1 MVQKVSTTFL
11 DETGTIENTSYNT
24 ETKTY
29 TTTSESLYNTL
40 VIPNNV
46 IFSVD
51 HPITVLGNLVVSNGS
66 IINGNK
72 KITVLETLVIEKKGT
87 FVTSGD
93 NITFNNLIID
103 GKMEVN
109 GKFTTENN
117 PLVTVKG
124 ELKINGTF
132 GTIQEGNFTLKSGG
146 VLNVNNLDE
155 EGKPKS
161 ETLFEDNRRATFT
174 IEDDTDYI
182 VNDVKIVEKVNG
194 GVSKIFS
201 FKEDWS
207 WDNIPLGK
215 MNLSNSSL
223 VGSFK
228 HSNMRECNFVSSEM
242 ENVDFSNADLSFA
255 NLRECNMKNVK
266 LIGANLKNADLSDA
280 DLSGVDLSG
289 ADLTNAIINQN
300 TVLNYVNFKKT
311 ITGPLDMNGLQN
323 IPEYEDQNLKSNSND
338 PLYAIFQPF
347 ILGAHVNASGV
358 NLQNVELHTS
368 RISTLDG
375 IIFDNANLSG
385 ADLVGADNSVSY
397 ENASMK
403 NANLTGANLK
413 NLDMTTIDITGAN
426 MTDAIVDGVNISG
439 RDLTNTILTGDLK
452 GLKSGNNNKDG
463 FGTPILSS
471 KHALINGHIVGEN
484 VDLAGANLK
493 TADLTDISLKGAIL
507 ANVDMSEA
515 TLTNLKSGLTFVGN
529 TLLPSGYISFP
540 MWTESGTVKGGNIIG
555 PGVDLTDTYF
565 EKYPSTANSGNTSN
579 FNGVDFSETNLTG
592 VTFDNVDL
600 TNAKFKDAIFKNV
613 HIKNTMLSN
622 ADLTETTIIG
632 LKTTGVL
639 GTPNLPG
646 DYILISFGQDEERII
661 GPYVN
666 LASDF
671 SFSVADR
678 QLVLSQLNMNYSNF
692 EGASFIGQYIE
703 EGEIQKTDFTRSSLV
718 QSNLKNTTFR
728 YVNFTETD
736 LSLVDFSGAN
746 LEYVDFIFANL
757 SGADLSNVSNF
768 KNIKSEGLIFDENTK
783 MPPGCRIE
791 NGIFVGP
798 NMNLINADL
807 RSADLSELSFEDS
820 DLSGAIIQGANLS
833 KADFRKVKSLY
844 KVTTGLH
851 PYDESV
857 GNVVDGTQ
865 LPFDDPF
872 SPLLPI
878 TEESFKVIVHKDG
891 HAYVDDKGKPYGED
905 PLSEKYPVYNQ
916 QESYKGTYAFALGY
930 IFGPNLILIGEDL
943 AWRKDRIGGLIRQ
956 TGDPKEITESESRAA
971 LAVQAERARTA
982 ANNAEKIGSA
992 NLAFLVRKAEKAEAA
1007 AAASAETQEALA
1019 AGELPGAI
1027 AVETTNLPRRDD
1039 RGRITFHGMDFELPT
1054 WFGNVQSWI
1063 KRFRYIKEKTEPG
1076 KVDDERDAIFTKAG
1090 NTNMTPFIIAGI
1102 SLENTIFKVDD
1113 IFNVYFVC
1121 DMKNAD
1127 LSQLGNAGIR
1137 ESDLFAGSLHMD
1149 TVLLQ
1154 KGYVVYGDR
1163 IFGPKM
1169 DLSGL
1174 RVDGREYPG
1183 GSLAGI
1189 DWSGSILD
1197 GMSLK
1202 NIDISRSNI
1211 DECDFS
1217 NVTMDFVKAFY
1228 MSGEPKKRNKDNHKL
1243 SYNEDTKESK
1253 ITLGEIIDGS
1263 GLPGGVTLRN
1273 EMFVGKRFDFSNE
1286 TIYGDRN
1293 AQINFKDIDF
1303 QDSRFS
1309 GSQIAFVDFTGAT
1322 LTGCQFI
1329 NSRCRWITMRGCDVT
1344 SANLSNVI
1352 IRHSDLTKANFQYS
1366 ILRSGE
1372 YWDTCFDSD
1381 SVFNSADL
1389 QGSDFSYT
1397 SFNER
1402 FTRGDS
1408 HWEAVS
1414 FATNYDFANIFK
1426 LNESWDKKNQNKINV
1441 ANSYWIAGQ
1450 IRSYRREFDNVGVFD
1465 MGQGDIDIEGA
1476 GRYATIPRYVVDGR
1490 PIYPYGLIIGADAGI
1505 SFELAAE
1512 YVGSYSLIN
1521 VVLSPL
1527 EAFGPDYIARY
1538 VPPDNESVQN
1548 RHRINYLPTRSG
1560 NKVKNEFLP
1569 GGTQGDFED
1578 VWGGWEYDNHTLG
1591 AECADDCFH
1600 YPKVDNYHIAKEI
1613 PFPVRGSIEDRG
1625 SRHFFHEQEGAKY
1638 YSYKS
1643 SYGRL
1648 RAINREPRAGPKRE
1662 APRLVEYS

>member
-1 MVQKVSTTFL
+1 MVQKVSTTL
-11 DETGTIENTSYNT
+11 PVEPGTIENTSYNT

-46 IFSVD
+46 TFNVE

-72 KITVLETLVIEKKGT
+72 KTTVLETLVIEKKGT
-87 FVTSGD
+87 FVTLGD

-155 EGKPKS
+155 EGKP
-161 ETLFEDNRRATFT
+161 FEDNTRATFT

-182 VNDVKIVEKVNG
+182 VNDVKIVEKVYIFYSNTE
-194 GVSKIFS
+194 VSKIFS
-201 FKEDWS
+201 FEENWS
-207 WDNIPLGK
+207 RDNIPLGK
-215 MNLSNSSL
+215 MDLSNTSFR
-223 VGSFK
+223 GSFK

-242 ENVDFSNADLSFA
+242 ENVDFSNADLSYA
-255 NLRECNMKNVK
+255 NLRKCNMKNVK

-280 DLSGVDLSG
+280 NLSGADLSG

-311 ITGPLDMNGLQN
+311 ITGPLDMNGIQH
-323 IPEYEDQNLKSNSND
+323 IPNYEDQNLNSNSND
-338 PLYAIFQPF
+338 PSYAIFPPF
-347 ILGAHVNASGV
+347 ILGPHVNASGISGPGSV
-358 NLQNVELHTS
+358 RTS
-368 RISTLDG
+368 NITRITSLDG
-375 IIFDNANLSG
+375 IILDNANLSG
-385 ADLVGADNSVSY
+385 TDLVGHDNSVSY
-397 ENASMK
+397 VNASMK
-403 NANLTGANLK
+403 NANLKGANLK

-439 RDLTNTILTGDLK
+439 RDLTNTILVGDLK
-452 GLKSGNNNKDG
+452 GLKSGNNS
-463 FGTPILSS
+463 GTPILSS
-471 KHALINGHIVGEN
+471 KHALINDHIVGEN
-484 VDLAGANLK
+484 VDLTGADLK

-515 TLTNLKSGLTFVGN
+515 TLTNLKSGLTVVGN

-540 MWTESGTVKGGNIIG
+540 MWTESGIIKGGNIIG

-579 FNGVDFSETNLTG
+579 FSGVDFTGTNLTN
-592 VTFDNVDL
+592 VTFDGQDL
-600 TNAKFKDAIFKNV
+600 RNAIFKDAIFKNV

-632 LKTTGVL
+632 LKTSGALDNTGPL
-639 GTPNLPG
+639 GASGPPNLPG
-646 DYILISFGQDEERII
+646 DYIFISFLQDEQRIF

-666 LASDF
+666 LASNY
-671 SFSVADR
+671 SFSISSEQV
-678 QLVLSQLNMNYSNF
+678 VLSQLNMNYSNF
-692 EGASFIGQYIE
+692 EGASFIGQYMKD
-703 EGEIQKTDFTRSSLV
+703 GEIQKTDFTRSSLV

-736 LSLVDFSGAN
+736 LSLVDFSGADIS
-746 LEYVDFIFANL
+746 YVDFLYANL

-768 KNIKSEGLIFDENTK
+768 KNIKSEGLIYDENTK
-783 MPPGCRIE
+783 FPPGCRIE

-844 KVTTGLH
+844 RVTTGLH

-857 GNVVDGTQ
+857 GNVVDGIQ

-878 TEESFKVIVHKDG
+878 TEESVELENGGTRINIKLIVHKDG
-891 HAYVDDKGKPYGED
+891 HAYVDDEGDPYDENSKG
-905 PLSEKYPVYNQ
+905 EKYSVGNQ
-916 QESYKGTYAFALGY
+916 EESYKGTYAFALGY

-943 AWRKDRIGGLIRQ
+943 AWRENRIGGLIRQ
-956 TGDPKEITESESRAA
+956 KGNPIIRRGLNPWGDGAVTVTTE
-971 LAVQAERARTA
+971 
-982 ANNAEKIGSA
+982 N
-992 NLAFLVRKAEKAEAA
+992 
-1007 AAASAETQEALA
+1007 
-1019 AGELPGAI
+1019 LPGRTEGTSTFTGIDFAI
-1027 AVETTNLPRRDD
+1027 PTWYGYVEEWMRRFNYIQGDKDPTNL
-1039 RGRITFHGMDFELPT
+1039 
-1054 WFGNVQSWI
+1054 N
-1063 KRFRYIKEKTEPG
+1063 
-1076 KVDDERDAIFTKAG
+1076 DERDAIFTRAG
-1090 NTNMTPFIIAGI
+1090 NPNMTPFIIAGI
-1102 SLENTIFKVDD
+1102 SLENTIFKVDS

-1127 LSQLGNAGIR
+1127 LSQLGDAGIR
-1137 ESDLFAGSLHMD
+1137 ESDLFSGSLHMD

-1154 KGYVVYGDR
+1154 KGYVVYGDL
-1163 IFGPKM
+1163 ILGPKM
-1169 DLSGL
+1169 DLTGL

-1189 DWSGSILD
+1189 DWRGSILD

-1211 DECDFS
+1211 DECDFT
-1217 NVTMDFVKAFY
+1217 NVSMDFVKALF
-1228 MSGEPKKRNKDNHKL
+1228 MKGEPKRRNKDNHNV
-1243 SYNEDTKESK
+1243 SYNENTKEAE

-1303 QDSRFS
+1303 QDSRFT
-1309 GSQIAFVDFTGAT
+1309 GSQIAFVDFTGAN
-1322 LTGCQFI
+1322 LMGCQFI
-1329 NSRCRWITMRGCDVT
+1329 NSRCRWITMRGCNVT

-1366 ILRSGE
+1366 ILRGGE
-1372 YWDTCFDSD
+1372 FWDTCFNYE

-1402 FTRGDS
+1402 YSRGSS

-1414 FATNYDFANIFK
+1414 FAQFYDFAAIGDINT
-1426 LNESWDKKNQNKINV
+1426 SWRKSNDNQINV

-1450 IRSYRREFDNVGVFD
+1450 IRSYRREFDNVSVFD
-1465 MGQGDIDIEGA
+1465 MGAEDERKFDGE
-1476 GRYATIPRYVVDGR
+1476 RYATIPRYVVNGR
-1490 PIYPYGLIIGADAGI
+1490 PIYPYGLVIGADAGI
-1505 SFELAAE
+1505 SFDMSTE
-1512 YVGSYSLIN
+1512 YVGSYSLLNI
-1521 VVLSPL
+1521 LFAPL
-1527 EAFGPDYIARY
+1527 ESFQPDAMVRY
-1538 VPPDNESVQN
+1538 VPPGKVREYDNGVQN
-1548 RHRINYLPTRSG
+1548 RHRINYLPAKPKG
-1560 NKVKNEFLP
+1560 KKEFLP
-1569 GGTQGDFED
+1569 LGTKGDFED

-1662 APRLVEYS
+1662 PPILVQFS

>member
-1 MVQKVSTTFL
+1 MVQKVSTTL
-11 DETGTIENTSYNT
+11 PVEPGTLENTSYNT
-24 ETKTY
+24 ETRTY
-29 TTTSESLYNTL
+29 TTTNESLYNNL

-46 IFSVD
+46 TFIVD

-66 IINGNK
+66 TINGNK
-72 KITVLETLVIEKKGT
+72 KIIVIETLVIEKKGT
-87 FVTSGD
+87 FVTLGD

-109 GKFTTENN
+109 GKFTTGNN

-124 ELKINGTF
+124 ELKINGNF

-207 WDNIPLGK
+207 RDNIPLGK
-215 MNLSNSSL
+215 MDLSNTSL
-223 VGSFK
+223 RGSFK

-280 DLSGVDLSG
+280 DLSGADLSG

-311 ITGPLDMNGLQN
+311 ITGPLDIKIQN
-323 IPEYEDQNLKSNSND
+323 IPDYVSKNLSSRKDDTVYDIINN
-338 PLYAIFQPF
+338 F
-347 ILGAHVNASGV
+347 ILGAHVNASGI
-358 NLQNVELHTS
+358 NLQNVKLRTS

-375 IIFDNANLSG
+375 IILDNANLSG
-385 ADLVGADNSVSY
+385 ADLRDINIK
-397 ENASMK
+397 NASMK
-403 NANLTGANLK
+403 NANLSGANLK

-452 GLKSGNNNKDG
+452 GLKSGNNT
-463 FGTPILSS
+463 GTPILSS
-471 KHALINGHIVGEN
+471 KHALINGYIVGEN
-484 VDLAGANLK
+484 VDLTGADLK
-493 TADLTDISLKGAIL
+493 TADLTDISLKEANL
-507 ANVDMSEA
+507 TNVDMSEA
-515 TLTNLKSGLTFVGN
+515 TLTNLKSGNIREASDLK
-529 TLLPSGYISFP
+529 LPSGFVFVP
-540 MWTESGTVKGGNIIG
+540 MTNNTHNGVIIG
-555 PGVDLTDTYF
+555 PGVDLTDIYF
-565 EKYPSTANSGNTSN
+565 MGNGDKFKN
-579 FNGVDFSETNLTG
+579 IDFSETNLTG

-613 HIKNTMLSN
+613 YIKNSN
-622 ADLTETTIIG
+622 LTDADLTETIIIG
-632 LKTTGVL
+632 LRTSGVL

-646 DYILISFGQDEERII
+646 DYRLISFGQDEERII

-678 QLVLSQLNMNYSNF
+678 QLVLSKLNMNYSNF

-807 RSADLSELSFEDS
+807 RSTDLSELSFEDS

-878 TEESFKVIVHKDG
+878 TEESVELENGGTRINIKLIVHKDG

-905 PLSEKYPVYNQ
+905 PLSEKYPVDNQ

-943 AWRKDRIGGLIRQ
+943 AWRKDRIGVLMRQ
-956 TGDPKEITESESRAA
+956 RGDPVVRQGFNPWGDG
-971 LAVQAERARTA
+971 AVT
-982 ANNAEKIGSA
+982 
-992 NLAFLVRKAEKAEAA
+992 V
-1007 AAASAETQEALA
+1007 
-1019 AGELPGAI
+1019 
-1027 AVETTNLPRRDD
+1027 TTKNLPRRDD

-1063 KRFRYIKEKTEPG
+1063 KRFRYIKEKTEPE

-1090 NTNMTPFIIAGI
+1090 KPNMTPFIIAGI
-1102 SLENTIFKVDD
+1102 SLENTIFKVDS

-1127 LSQLGNAGIR
+1127 LRQLGDAGIR

-1154 KGYVVYGDR
+1154 EGYVAYGDR

-1169 DLSGL
+1169 DLGGL

-1189 DWSGSILD
+1189 DWRGSILD

-1202 NIDISRSNI
+1202 NIDISRGNI

-1217 NVTMDFVKAFY
+1217 NVSMDFVKAFY
-1228 MSGEPKKRNKDNHKL
+1228 MRGEPKKRDKDNHKL
-1243 SYNEDTKESK
+1243 SYNENTKEAE
-1253 ITLGEIIDGS
+1253 ITLGEIIDGP

-1273 EMFVGKRFDFSNE
+1273 HMFVGKRFDFSNE

-1293 AQINFKDIDF
+1293 AQINFKDINF

-1309 GSQIAFVDFTGAT
+1309 GSQIAFVDFTGAI

-1366 ILRSGE
+1366 ILRGGE
-1372 YWDTCFDSD
+1372 YWDTCFNWQ

-1389 QGSDFSYT
+1389 QGSDFSYST
-1397 SFNER
+1397 FNER
-1402 FTRGDS
+1402 LQRGS
-1408 HWEAVS
+1408 SAFQAVS
-1414 FATNYDFANIFK
+1414 FGQAYDFAPVGDVNA
-1426 LNESWDKKNQNKINV
+1426 SWDQKNKNQINV
-1441 ANSYWIAGQ
+1441 ANSYWIAGEV
-1450 IRSYRREFDNVGVFD
+1450 RSFRREFDNIAVYDPGNEA
-1465 MGQGDIDIEGA
+1465 GLEGGPIDTDLDSEDRGTVA
-1476 GRYATIPRYVVDGR
+1476 MIPRYVIDGR
-1490 PIYPYGLIIGADAGI
+1490 PIYPYGLLIGADAGV
-1505 SFELAAE
+1505 SFDLTTE
-1512 YVGSYSLIN
+1512 YVGQYSLLN
-1521 VVLSPL
+1521 VILNPL
-1527 EAFGPDYIARY
+1527 EPILPDDMVRYI
-1538 VPPDNESVQN
+1538 PPAASLSNGVQN
-1548 RHRINYLPTRSG
+1548 RTRINYLPGKDGKKRYL
-1560 NKVKNEFLP
+1560 EL
-1569 GGTQGDFED
+1569 GTKGAFDE
-1578 VWGGWEYDNHTLG
+1578 VWGGWEYYNHSYG
-1591 AECADDCFH
+1591 IECSYDCFH
-1600 YPKVDNYHIAKEI
+1600 IPKHDHYHKMEELDVPIAKS
-1613 PFPVRGSIEDRG
+1613 VEDRG
-1625 SRHFFHEQEGAKY
+1625 ERTFFHEYEFY
-1638 YSYKS
+1638 YHFRDNSAD
-1643 SYGRL
+1643 GR
-1648 RAINREPRAGPKRE
+1648 PRAYNRLPFDGPYQQPPFVDQRFGNEPVQHSKNQLQR
-1662 APRLVEYS
+1662 PRRSRRGV